1 MRVAVAEREKERA
14 RWCGRE
20 RERAHTHTQKT
31 SRAVAHIFPLS
42 LILSPLSPASEEL
55 KAAWD
60 KSDEKP
66 AIIILGVAALI
77 ALTAVNGVVSTVDKI
92 PIFSDLME
100 LVGLV
105 VSGFFAYR
113 YLAFKPDREE
123 LLRKIDAYL
132 AKILGK

>member
-1 MRVAVAEREKERA
+1 M
-14 RWCGRE
+14 RE
-20 RERAHTHTQKT
+20 RGAQ
-31 SRAVAHIFPLS
+31 SVAPHPPTPHGGHSPPSPLPPLS
-42 LILSPLSPASEEL
+42 LSLSHVPHTPQEL